1 MKSVFKIFLFSGVA
15 LICFSARAAV
25 TEEVNG
31 KPTPV
36 LVVEEEVV
44 EEVVIAEIPT
54 VEKAPKKRAG
64 WVKQAQHH
72 HQKHAKKNP
81 QTAVEKMEKGYA
93 DFKINLQN
101 KMGLEYSMDV
111 SLLAQRGSPSGKG
124 TSWQTIYTP
133 SINWEMYDSKIGS
146 GSLQFL
152 YSAVRYW
159 GIDGNVLGDRIGV
172 ITPQNDYTAK
182 DNYFY
187 QLSYTHTLPGKLSP
201 ISFTVGQFPIFN
213 FDGTAYDSNQ
223 QTNFINEAL
232 SQNATDSYPTASL
245 GGFVQIAPNSEWTI
259 AMGMQDAH
267 NIDGDKI
274 ETSTFGKHRYT
285 SFASVSYTPTIEG
298 WGTGEYSVLVY
309 HQPSTNEQPTDSNG
323 WSLNMM
329 QNFGKVGLFGR
340 INGVSK
346 GESIKQSYVAGAVYN
361 NPLGRNA
368 LDQIGVALVWN
379 KLNQNINGEG
389 TRGDEKII
397 EAYWAWGFTNFLT
410 ITPDIQFYYHPAGDR
425 DEKTATVAS
434 LRANLVF

>member
-1 MKSVFKIFLFSGVA
+1 MKSVFKVFLFSGVA
-15 LICFSARAAV
+15 LACFSASAQQNIPVVIEEGV
-25 TEEVNG
+25 TEEV
-31 KPTPV
+31 
-36 LVVEEEVV
+36 
-44 EEVVIAEIPT
+44 VVITERTPY
-54 VEKAPKKRAG
+54 EKAPRKRAG
-64 WVKQAQHH
+64 WVKKAQQHH
-72 HQKHAKKNP
+72 QMHAKENP
-81 QTAVEKMEKGYA
+81 QTAIEKMEKGYA
-93 DFKINLQN
+93 DFKTKLQD

-124 TSWQTIYTP
+124 TSWQSIYTP
-133 SINWEMYDSKIGS
+133 SINWEMFDSEIGS

-201 ISFTVGQFPIFN
+201 ISFTIGQFPIFN
-213 FDGTAYDSNQ
+213 FDGTTYDSNQ

-245 GGFVQIAPNSEWTI
+245 GGFVQFAPNSEWTF
-259 AMGMQDAH
+259 AVGMQDAH

-298 WGTGEYSVLVY
+298 WGTGEYSLLVY
-309 HQPSTNEQPTDSNG
+309 NQPSTNEQPTNSNG

-329 QNFGKVGLFGR
+329 QNFGKVGVFGR
-340 INGVSK
+340 VNGVSK
-346 GESIKQSYVAGAVYN
+346 GESIKQSYIAGAVYN

-368 LDQIGVALVWN
+368 LDQIGFALVWN
-379 KLNQNINGEG
+379 KLNQNINGDG
-389 TRGDEKII
+389 TRGDEKIL

-425 DEKTATVAS
+425 DKKTATVAS
-434 LRANLVF
+434 LRANLIF